1 MASESLFPPETIAQ
15 YTAAGYWPNTTI
27 CSYLDAAARR
37 YPHKTAIVDPFGR
50 LTYAELV
57 RLVDRLALAFLDMG
71 LGPGDVVSFQLPN
84 WHQFVV
90 IQYALSRIGAVGN
103 PLIPIY
109 RQRELRF
116 MLRLAEAKVMIIPHT
131 FRGFDYTAMMRELR
145 PELPS
150 LERIY
155 VIGKDVPDD
164 MLSFDAL
171 LTTPWEEKGDVA
183 ALHARQV
190 NPNALAEI
198 IFTSGTTGE
207 PKGVMHTHNTILCPV
222 LSLIER
228 LRLTADEV
236 VLMASTFGHQTGYL
250 YGVHM
255 PTVLGGTGVYMDVWD
270 AARAVELI
278 AAEGV
283 TWTMGAT
290 PFLSDLTYAPN
301 LTPQHVQTLRIFLC
315 AGAAIPRQ
323 LVIDGRQRLGCAVLA
338 GWGMTENALVTV
350 NRVEDPPEK
359 VFGTDGCCLRGMA
372 VQVVDEAGRPLPPGQ
387 EGELL
392 CRGPQHFAGYY
403 QRPQIT
409 AESWTADGWFKTGD
423 RAVLDADGYIR
434 ISGRS
439 KDIIIRGGENI
450 PVVEVE
456 NLLHKHP
463 KVQNV
468 AIVAMPD
475 PRLQEKACAFVIPKP
490 GETFTFEE
498 MVAYL
503 QAQQLAK
510 QYFPER
516 LEVVSEFPMTPS
528 GKIQKYVLRQR
539 IAAMIAQEQQAGQG
553 GGEGRAAR

>member
-1 MASESLFPPETIAQ
+1 MSADSLFPPEVMAQ
-15 YTAAGYWPNTTI
+15 YTAAGYWPDTTI
-27 CSYLDAAARR
+27 CAYLDTAVQRH
-37 YPHKTAIVDPFGR
+37 PEKTAIVDAFGR
-50 LTYAELV
+50 LTYAELGQ
-57 RLVDRLALAFLDMG
+57 LVDRLALAFLAMG
-71 LGPGDVVSFQLPN
+71 IDTGDVVSFQLPN

-90 IQYALSRIGAVGN
+90 VQYALSRIGAVGN

-116 MLRLAEAKVMIIPHT
+116 MLQLAASKVMIIPHT
-131 FRGFDYTAMMRELR
+131 FRSFDYAAMLRELR
-145 PELPS
+145 PELPA
-150 LERIY
+150 LERLY
-155 VIGKDVPDD
+155 VLGEDVPDD
-164 MLSFDAL
+164 MDSFDTL
-171 LTTPWEEKGDVA
+171 LRIPWEAQGDTT

-207 PKGVMHTHNTILCPV
+207 PKGVMHTHNTILCPIV
-222 LSLIER
+222 RLIER
-228 LRLTADEV
+228 LQLTAQEV
-236 VLMASTFGHQTGYL
+236 ILMASTFGHQTGFL

-255 PTVLGGTGVYMDVWD
+255 PTVLGGTGVYMDVWQP
-270 AARAVELI
+270 ARAVELI
-278 AAEGV
+278 ASEGV

-290 PFLSDLTYAPN
+290 PFLSDLAYAPN
-301 LTPQHVQTLRIFLC
+301 LDRYCVDSLRLFLS

-323 LVIDGRQRLGCAVLA
+323 LVIDAQERLRCGISA

-350 NRVEDPPEK
+350 NRVDDPPEK
-359 VFGTDGCCLRGMA
+359 VFSTDGCCLNGMA
-372 VQVVDEAGRPLPPGQ
+372 VKVVDETGQEVGAGQ
-387 EGELL
+387 EGDLL

-403 QRPQIT
+403 KRPQVT
-409 AESWTADGWFKTGD
+409 AEGFTSDGWFKTGD
-423 RAVLDADGYIR
+423 RALLDTDGYLS

-463 KVQNV
+463 HVHSV

-475 PRLQEKACAFVIPKP
+475 QRLQERACAFVIPKP
-490 GETFTFEE
+490 GTTLTFDE

-503 QAQQLAK
+503 LDQQLAK
-510 QYFPER
+510 HYLPER
-516 LEVVSEFPMTPS
+516 LEVVTEFPMTPS

-539 IAAMIAQEQQAGQG
+539 IAEQL
-553 GGEGRAAR
+553 AREQ

>member
-1 MASESLFPPETIAQ
+1 MSVASLFAPDVIQHNTV
-15 YTAAGYWPNTTI
+15 AGYWPNTTI
-27 CSYLDAAARR
+27 CTYLDAAAQRH
-37 YPHKTAIVDPFGR
+37 PDQTAVVDRFGR

-57 RLVDRLALAFLDMG
+57 QQVDRLALAWLD
-71 LGPGDVVSFQLPN
+71 LGIETGDVVSFQLPN
-84 WHQFVV
+84 WNQFVI

-116 MLRLAEAKVMIIPHT
+116 MLKLAGSKVMIIPRT
-131 FRGFDYTAMMRELR
+131 FREFDYTEMMRQLC
-145 PELPS
+145 PELPK

-155 VIGKDVPDD
+155 VLGDEVPAD
-164 MLSFDAL
+164 MHSFDAL
-171 LTTPWEEKGDVA
+171 LATPWERHGDVA
-183 ALHARQV
+183 ALQARPV

-198 IFTSGTTGE
+198 VFTSGTTGE
-207 PKGVMHTHNTILCPV
+207 PKGVMHTHNTILGPV
-222 LSLIER
+222 LSLIDR
-228 LRLTADEV
+228 LQLEATDV
-236 VLMASTFGHQTGYL
+236 IMMASTFGHQTGYL

-255 PTVLGGTGVYMDVWD
+255 PTVLGGTGVYMDVWQ
-270 AARAVELI
+270 AARAIELI
-278 AAEGV
+278 EAEGV
-283 TWTMGAT
+283 TLTMGAT

-301 LTPQHVQTLRIFLC
+301 LARHCIASLRLFLS

-323 LVIDGRQRLGCAVLA
+323 LVIDARERLRCAISA

-350 NRVEDPPEK
+350 NRIDDPPEK
-359 VFGTDGCCLRGMA
+359 IFGTDGCCLRGMA
-372 VQVVDEAGRPLPPGQ
+372 VKVVDEHGQNVPVAQ
-387 EGELL
+387 EGDLL

-403 QRPQIT
+403 QRPQVT
-409 AESWTADGWFKTGD
+409 AASFVEDGWFSTGD
-423 RAVLDADGYIR
+423 RAMLDADGYVS

-475 PRLQEKACAFVIPKP
+475 PRLQERACAFIIPAP
-490 GETFTFEE
+490 GETFTFGE

-503 QAQQLAK
+503 LEQQLAK
-510 QYFPER
+510 QYLPER

-539 IAAMIAQEQQAGQG
+539 MTEQVAQE
-553 GGEGRAAR
+553 RA

>member
-1 MASESLFPPETIAQ
+1 MSAESLFPPQVIAQ

-27 CSYLDAAARR
+27 CAYLDAAVQRHAA
-37 YPHKTAIVDPFGR
+37 KTALVDPFVR
-50 LTYAELV
+50 LTYAELGQ
-57 RLVDRLALAFLDMG
+57 LADRLALAFLAMG
-71 LGPGDVVSFQLPN
+71 IDTGDVVSFQLPN
-84 WHQFVV
+84 WYQFVV
-90 IQYALSRIGAVGN
+90 VQYALSRIGAVGN

-116 MLRLAEAKVMIIPHT
+116 MLKLAASRVMIIPRT
-131 FRGFDYTAMMRELR
+131 FRGFDYAAMMRELR
-145 PELPS
+145 PELPA

-155 VIGKDVPDD
+155 VLGDDVPGD
-164 MLSFDAL
+164 MDSFDAL
-171 LTTPWEEKGDVA
+171 LRTPWEAQGDVA

-207 PKGVMHTHNTILCPV
+207 PKGVMHTHNTILCSI
-222 LSLIER
+222 LRLIER
-228 LRLTADEV
+228 LGLTAQEV

-255 PTVLGGTGVYMDVWD
+255 PTVLGGTGVYMDVWQP
-270 AARAVELI
+270 ARAVELI

-290 PFLSDLTYAPN
+290 PFLSDLAYAPN
-301 LTPQHVQTLRIFLC
+301 LAEHCVDSLRLFLS

-323 LVIDGRQRLGCAVLA
+323 LVIDARERLRCAISA
-338 GWGMTENALVTV
+338 GWGMSENALVTV
-350 NRVEDPPEK
+350 NRVDDPPEK
-359 VFGTDGCCLRGMA
+359 VFGTDGYCLNGMA
-372 VQVVDEAGRPLPPGQ
+372 VRVVDEAGKEVPGGQ
-387 EGELL
+387 EGDLL

-403 QRPQIT
+403 QRPQVT
-409 AESWTADGWFKTGD
+409 AEGFTSEGWFKTGD
-423 RAVLDADGYIR
+423 RAILDAEGYLS

-475 PRLQEKACAFVIPKP
+475 PRLQERACAFVIPKP
-490 GETFTFEE
+490 GVTLTFGE
-498 MVAYL
+498 MVSYL
-503 QAQQLAK
+503 LDQQLAR
-510 QYFPER
+510 QYLPER
-516 LEVVSEFPMTPS
+516 LELVTEFPMTPS

-539 IAAMIAQEQQAGQG
+539 IAEQIAGT
-553 GGEGRAAR
+553 RP

>member
-1 MASESLFPPETIAQ
+1 MSVESLFAPEVIEQ
-15 YTAAGYWPNTTI
+15 YTAAEYWPNTTI
-27 CSYLDAAARR
+27 CAYLDAAVQRH
-37 YPHKTAIVDPFGR
+37 PDKTAVVDPFGR
-50 LTYAELV
+50 LTYAELA
-57 RLVDRLALAFLDMG
+57 RLVDRLALAFLDVG
-71 LGPGDVVSFQLPN
+71 IETGDVVSFQLPN
-84 WHQFVV
+84 WNQFVIV
-90 IQYALSRIGAVGN
+90 QFALSRLGAVGN

-116 MLRLAEAKVMIIPHT
+116 MLQLASSKVMIIPRT
-131 FRGFDYTAMMRELR
+131 FRGFDYAAMMRELR
-145 PELPS
+145 PELPN

-155 VIGKDVPDD
+155 VLGDEVPED
-164 MLSFDAL
+164 MDSFDAL
-171 LTTPWEEKGDVA
+171 LSTPWEERGDVA
-183 ALHARQV
+183 ALRARRV

-207 PKGVMHTHNTILCPV
+207 PKGVMHTHNTILCPI

-228 LRLTADEV
+228 LQLTDREV

-255 PTVLGGTGVYMDVWD
+255 PTVLGGTGVYMDVWQ
-270 AARAVELI
+270 APRAVELI
-278 AAEGV
+278 EAEGV
-283 TWTMGAT
+283 TFTMGAT
-290 PFLSDLTYAPN
+290 PFLSDLAYAPN
-301 LTPQHVQTLRIFLC
+301 LDRHGIDSLRVFLS

-323 LVIDGRQRLGCAVLA
+323 LVIDARERLRCAISA

-350 NRVEDPPEK
+350 NRMDDPLEK
-359 VFGTDGCCLRGMA
+359 VFGTDGCCLRGME
-372 VQVVDEAGRPLPPGQ
+372 VKVVDEAGKDLPAGQ

-403 QRPQIT
+403 RRPQVT
-409 AESWTADGWFKTGD
+409 AASFVDGGWFTTGD
-423 RAVLDADGYIR
+423 RAVMDADGYIS

-463 KVQNV
+463 KVHNV

-475 PRLQEKACAFVIPKP
+475 PRLQEKACAFVVPKP

-498 MVAYL
+498 MITYL
-503 QAQQLAK
+503 LEQQLAK
-510 QYFPER
+510 QYLPER
-516 LEVVSEFPMTPS
+516 LEVVTEFPMTPS
-528 GKIQKYVLRQR
+528 GKIQKYMLRQR
-539 IAAMIAQEQQAGQG
+539 IAERVAEEQRHR
-553 GGEGRAAR
+553 E

>member
-1 MASESLFPPETIAQ
+1 MSVESLFAPDLIQQ
-15 YTAAGYWPNTTI
+15 YTAAGYWPDTTI
-27 CSYLDAAARR
+27 CTYLDAAAHRH
-37 YPHKTAIVDPFGR
+37 PGQTAVVDPFGR

-57 RLVDRLALAFLDMG
+57 RLVDRLALAFLEIGIDT
-71 LGPGDVVSFQLPN
+71 GDVVSFQLPN
-84 WHQFVV
+84 WNQFVI
-90 IQYALSRIGAVGN
+90 IQYALSRLGAVAN

-116 MLRLAEAKVMIIPHT
+116 MLQLVASKVMIIPRR
-131 FRGFDYTAMMRELR
+131 FRDFDYAVMMRQLR
-145 PELPS
+145 SELPA

-155 VIGKDVPDD
+155 VLGDDVPDD
-164 MLSFDAL
+164 MDSFDAL
-171 LTTPWEEKGDVA
+171 LETPREAGGDVG
-183 ALHARQV
+183 ALHARRV

-207 PKGVMHTHNTILCPV
+207 PKGVMHTHNTILCPI

-228 LRLTADEV
+228 LQLTEQEV
-236 VLMASTFGHQTGYL
+236 IMMASTFGHQTGYL

-255 PTVLGGTGVYMDVWD
+255 PTVLGGTGVYMDVWQ
-270 AARAVELI
+270 AAKAVGLI

-290 PFLSDLTYAPN
+290 PFLSDLAYALN
-301 LTPQHVQTLRIFLC
+301 LDQHDIGSLRLFLS

-323 LVIDGRQRLGCAVLA
+323 LVIDARARLRCAISA

-350 NRVEDPPEK
+350 NRIDDPPEK
-359 VFGTDGCCLRGMA
+359 VFGTDGYCLRGMA
-372 VQVVDEAGRPLPPGQ
+372 VKVVDAAGRDLPLGQ

-403 QRPQIT
+403 QRPHVT
-409 AESWTADGWFKTGD
+409 AASFVGDGWFTTGD
-423 RAVLDADGYIR
+423 RAIIDADSYIS

-475 PRLQEKACAFVIPKP
+475 PRLQEKACAFVVPRP
-490 GETFTFEE
+490 GETLTFGE
-498 MVAYL
+498 MVTYL
-503 QAQQLAK
+503 LDQQLAK
-510 QYFPER
+510 QYLPER
-516 LEVVSEFPMTPS
+516 LEVVEEFPMTPS

-539 IAAMIAQEQQAGQG
+539 IVEQVAHEQSATR
-553 GGEGRAAR
+553 EE

>member
-1 MASESLFPPETIAQ
+1 MSAESLFAPDVIHHNT
-15 YTAAGYWPNTTI
+15 TAGHWPNTTI
-27 CSYLDAAARR
+27 CTYLDAAVRR
-37 YPHKTAIVDPFGR
+37 YPEKTAVVDPFRR
-50 LTYAELV
+50 LTYAELAC
-57 RLVDRLALAFLDMG
+57 LVDRLALAFLDMG
-71 LGPGDVVSFQLPN
+71 LDTGDVVSFQLPN
-84 WHQFVV
+84 WNQFIIV
-90 IQYALSRIGAVGN
+90 QYALSRIGAVGN

-116 MLRLAEAKVMIIPHT
+116 MLKLAASKVMIIPRT
-131 FRGFDYTAMMRELR
+131 FRDFDYVDMMRELR
-145 PELPS
+145 PELPT
-150 LERIY
+150 LERIC
-155 VIGKDVPDD
+155 VLGDDVPDD
-164 MLSFDAL
+164 LDAFDAL
-171 LTTPWEEKGDVA
+171 LETPWEQRGDVA

-190 NPNALAEI
+190 NPNALTEI

-207 PKGVMHTHNTILCPV
+207 PKGVMHTQNTILCPI
-222 LSLIER
+222 LRLIEHSQ
-228 LRLTADEV
+228 LTEQEV

-250 YGVHM
+250 FGVHM
-255 PTVLGGTGVYMDVWD
+255 PTVLGGTGVYMDVWH

-278 AAEGV
+278 EAEGV

-301 LTPQHVQTLRIFLC
+301 LDQHRIDSLRVFLS

-323 LVIDGRQRLGCAVLA
+323 LVIDAKERLRCAISA

-350 NRVEDPPEK
+350 NRIDDPPEK
-359 VFGTDGCCLRGMA
+359 VFGTDGCCLDGMA
-372 VQVVDEAGRPLPPGQ
+372 VKVVDETGKDLPVGQ

-403 QRPQIT
+403 QRPQVT
-409 AESWTADGWFKTGD
+409 ASSFVGDGWFTTGD
-423 RAVLDADGYIR
+423 RAVLDADGYIS

-463 KVQNV
+463 KVSNV

-475 PRLQEKACAFVIPKP
+475 QRLQEKACACVIPKP
-490 GETFTFEE
+490 GETFTFGD
-498 MVAYL
+498 MISYL
-503 QAQQLAK
+503 LDQQLAK
-510 QYFPER
+510 QYLPER
-516 LEVVSEFPMTPS
+516 LEVMHEFPMTPS

-539 IAAMIAQEQQAGQG
+539 ITEQVAEEEG
-553 GGEGRAAR
+553 GGE

>member
-1 MASESLFPPETIAQ
+1 MSAESLFPPQVIAQ
-15 YTAAGYWPNTTI
+15 YTAAGYWPNTTV
-27 CSYLDAAARR
+27 CTYLDAAMQRHGA
-37 YPHKTAIVDPFGR
+37 KTAIVDPVTR
-50 LTYAELV
+50 LTYAELGQ
-57 RLVDRLALAFLDMG
+57 LVDRLALAFLAMG
-71 LGPGDVVSFQLPN
+71 IDTGDVVSFQLPN
-84 WHQFVV
+84 WYQFVV
-90 IQYALSRIGAVGN
+90 VQYALSRIGAVGN

-116 MLRLAEAKVMIIPHT
+116 MLQLAASKVMIIPRT
-131 FRGFDYTAMMRELR
+131 FRGFDYPAMMRELR
-145 PELPS
+145 VDLPA
-150 LERIY
+150 LERIF
-155 VIGKDVPDD
+155 VLGEDVPDD
-164 MLSFDAL
+164 MDSFDAL
-171 LTTPWEEKGDVA
+171 LHTPWEAPGDVA

-207 PKGVMHTHNTILCPV
+207 PKGVMHTHNTILCPI
-222 LSLIER
+222 LRLIER
-228 LRLTADEV
+228 LQLTAQEV

-255 PTVLGGTGVYMDVWD
+255 PTVLGGTAVYMDIWRP
-270 AARAVELI
+270 ARAIELI
-278 AAEGV
+278 ASEGV

-290 PFLSDLTYAPN
+290 PFLSDLAYAPN
-301 LTPQHVQTLRIFLC
+301 LAEHCVDSLRLFLS

-323 LVIDGRQRLGCAVLA
+323 LVIDARERLRCAISA

-350 NRVEDPPEK
+350 NRVDDPPEK
-359 VFGTDGCCLRGMA
+359 VFGTDGCCLNGMA
-372 VQVVDEAGRPLPPGQ
+372 VQVVDKAGKEVPTGL
-387 EGELL
+387 EGDLL

-403 QRPQIT
+403 QRPQAT
-409 AESWTADGWFKTGD
+409 AEGFTSAGWFKTGD
-423 RAVLDADGYIR
+423 RAILDAAGYLS

-475 PRLQEKACAFVIPKP
+475 PRLQERACAFVIPRP
-490 GETFTFEE
+490 GVTLTLGEL
-498 MVAYL
+498 VSYL
-503 QAQQLAK
+503 LDQQLAK
-510 QYFPER
+510 QYLPER
-516 LEVVSEFPMTPS
+516 LELVTEFPMTPS

-539 IAAMIAQEQQAGQG
+539 IAEQIAPG
-553 GGEGRAAR
+553 

>member
-1 MASESLFPPETIAQ
+1 MAVASLFAPEVIQ
-15 YTAAGYWPNTTI
+15 HYTAAGYWPNCTI
-27 CSYLDAAARR
+27 CTYLDAAVQRH
-37 YPHKTAIVDPFGR
+37 PEKTAVVDPFGR
-50 LTYAELV
+50 LTYAELAH
-57 RLVDRLALAFLDMG
+57 LVDRLALAFLA
-71 LGPGDVVSFQLPN
+71 LGIEPGDVVSFQLPN
-84 WHQFVV
+84 WHQFVI

-116 MLRLAEAKVMIIPHT
+116 MLTLAASKVMIIPHT
-131 FRGFDYTAMMRELR
+131 FRGFDYTAMLRELR
-145 PELPS
+145 PELPT

-155 VIGKDVPDD
+155 VLGNNVPDD
-164 MLSFDAL
+164 MDSFDAL
-171 LTTPWEEKGDVA
+171 LSTPWEGRGDVT
-183 ALHARQV
+183 ALHARRV

-207 PKGVMHTHNTILCPV
+207 PKGVMHTHNTVLSPI

-228 LRLTADEV
+228 VHLTEREV

-255 PTVLGGTGVYMDVWD
+255 PTVLGGTGVYMDVWQP
-270 AARAVELI
+270 AKAVELI
-278 AAEGV
+278 AVEGV

-290 PFLSDLTYAPN
+290 PFLSDLAYASN
-301 LTPQHVQTLRIFLC
+301 LEQHCIASLRMFLS

-323 LVIDGRQRLGCAVLA
+323 LVMDAQERLRCAISA

-350 NRVEDPPEK
+350 NRIDDPPEK
-359 VFGTDGCCLRGMA
+359 VFGTDGYCLRGMA
-372 VQVVDEAGRPLPPGQ
+372 VKVLDASGNDAPLGY
-387 EGELL
+387 EGDLVY
-392 CRGPQHFAGYY
+392 RGPQHFAGYY
-403 QRPQIT
+403 KRPQVT
-409 AESWTADGWFKTGD
+409 ASSFTNDGWFYTGD
-423 RAVLDADGYIR
+423 RARLDADGYLS

-475 PRLQEKACAFVIPKP
+475 QRLQERACAFVILQP
-490 GETFTFEE
+490 GEWLTFDE
-498 MVAYL
+498 MIAYL
-503 QAQQLAK
+503 LQQQLAK
-510 QYFPER
+510 QYLPER
-516 LEVVSEFPMTPS
+516 LEIVSEFPMTPS
-528 GKIQKYVLRQR
+528 GKIQKYQLRQR
-539 IAAMIAQEQQAGQG
+539 IAEMIARE
-553 GGEGRAAR
+553 

>member
-1 MASESLFPPETIAQ
+1 MTVESLFAPEVVRQ
-15 YTAAGYWPNTTI
+15 YTAAGYWPNCSI
-27 CSYLDAAARR
+27 CAYLDAAVQRHAE
-37 YPHKTAIVDPFGR
+37 KTAVIDRFGR
-50 LTYAELV
+50 FTYAELA
-57 RLVDRLALAFLDMG
+57 RLVDRLAFAFLAMG
-71 LGPGDVVSFQLPN
+71 IEAGDVVSFQLPN

-116 MLRLAEAKVMIIPHT
+116 MLTLAAAKVMIIPHT
-131 FRGFDYTAMMRELR
+131 FRGFDYPAMLRQLR
-145 PELPS
+145 PELPT

-155 VIGKDVPDD
+155 VLGNNVPDD
-164 MLSFDAL
+164 MESFDAL
-171 LTTPWEEKGDVA
+171 LTTPWEARGDVA

-207 PKGVMHTHNTILCPV
+207 PKGVMHTHNTILCPI

-228 LRLTADEV
+228 LQLTAQEV

-250 YGVHM
+250 YGAHM
-255 PTVLGGTGVYMDVWD
+255 PTVLGGTGVYMDVWQP
-270 AARAVELI
+270 ARAVELI

-290 PFLSDLTYAPN
+290 PFLSDLAYAPN
-301 LTPQHVQTLRIFLC
+301 LQQHCIASLRLFLS
-315 AGAAIPRQ
+315 AGAAIPRP
-323 LVIDGRQRLGCAVLA
+323 LVIAAKERLRCAISA

-350 NRVEDPPEK
+350 NRIGDPPEK

-372 VQVVDEAGRPLPPGQ
+372 VQVVDASGKAVPLGQ
-387 EGELL
+387 EGDLV
-392 CRGPQHFAGYY
+392 CGGPQHFAGYY
-403 QRPQIT
+403 KRPQVT
-409 AESWTADGWFKTGD
+409 ASSFTSDGWFHTGD
-423 RAVLDADGYIR
+423 RARLDADGYLS

-475 PRLQEKACAFVIPKP
+475 PRLQEKACAFVMLKP
-490 GETFTFEE
+490 GATLTFDE
-498 MVAYL
+498 MTAYL
-503 QAQQLAK
+503 LQQQLAK
-510 QYFPER
+510 QYLPER
-516 LEVVSEFPMTPS
+516 LEIVSAFPMTPS
-528 GKIQKYVLRQR
+528 GKIQKYQLRQR
-539 IAAMIAQEQQAGQG
+539 IAEVIAHEQGVRSG
-553 GGEGRAAR
+553 V